1 MIVLTAT
8 TTPYSVSDALIAQ
21 NADVTQLA
29 LEPIK
34 VVNPTKNAIEVDL
47 PLTTFGANTQT
58 LSVLVVNS
66 GGGTTTVLG
75 TTPSGG
81 SQETINGSTGAY
93 SVTQA
98 ANLQIGTTGAWVAF
112 QAA

>member
-1 MIVLTAT
+1 MIVLTT
-8 TTPYSVSDALIAQ
+8 TSTPFDVAAALAAQ
-21 NADVTQLA
+21 NADITQLG
-29 LEPIK
+29 LQPIK
-34 VVNPTKNAIEVDL
+34 VVADYQGAVEIDL
-47 PLTTFGANTQT
+47 PLTTYGNSSES
-58 LSVLVVNS
+58 LNILVVKGSAS
-66 GGGTTTVLG
+66 GVTVLG